1 MFSKIKSKEIFM
13 KTRLLLL
20 LTGLFC
26 AVTMR
31 LFAQGTAFTYQGQLS
46 ASGSPVGGNYDFTF
60 ALFNNASTNTGQV
73 GGTLTNIDV
82 GVTNGLF
89 TVTLDFGANF
99 PGASRWLAIAARTNG
114 GGAFTALNPLQ
125 ELSPTPYAIYSPNA
139 GIAASAGSVAAGDIT
154 GTLSAAQLPAVVLTN
169 NESGVSLNGAFSG
182 NGTS

>member
-60 ALFNNASTNTGQV
+60 ALFNNSSTNTGQV
-73 GGTLTNIDV
+73 GSTLTNLDV

-89 TVTLDFGANF
+89 TVLLDFGANF
-99 PGASRWLAIAARTNG
+99 PGASRWLAVSVRTNG
-114 GGAFTALNPLQ
+114 GANFTALSPSQ
-125 ELSPTPYAIYSPNA
+125 ELTPVPYAIYAPNA
-139 GIAASAGSVAAGDIT
+139 GSV
-154 GTLSAAQLPAVVLTN
+154 
-169 NESGVSLNGAFSG
+169 
-182 NGTS
+182 